1 MFDERYSLLR
11 GGMLYRAT
19 HLGRLHKQGW
29 MAPPVAIA
37 LLLIVLLPTVVLS
50 AMDGTLLGGGVQIP
64 LVRDYTVWARF
75 VLAMPLL
82 VLAVPVA
89 DERLWRAMHHLHGLV
104 TPDDRARFEQVL
116 ERVRRWRDSVV
127 PELILFVLAIGGSL
141 TLAPLDVFKAVT
153 DWRDGGG
160 QALSPAGLWL
170 HWVGMPVFRF
180 LFLVWTWRFVLWVCL
195 LWRFSRLRLTL
206 YASHPDGHGGLGF
219 LGFAQAAF
227 IVMPTVG
234 SLLLCGSLAMEITYL
249 HVTLHSLRYVLLG
262 YVVLSLLVMIAP
274 LALFVPGLSALK
286 RASMMTYGVVGT
298 DCAEQFDKNWISRER
313 GEARPILQAGDSSAL
328 ADYTAVYTTVST
340 MVVLPIQRYVLI
352 SFIVASVAPLLPLA
366 LLVMPVDE
374 ILDKL
379 LSSMV

>member
-11 GGMLYRAT
+11 GGMMYRLA
-19 HLGRLHKQGW
+19 HLGQPRGQGW
-29 MAPPVAIA
+29 MAPPVAIG
-37 LLLIVLLPTVVLS
+37 LLLIVLLPTVVLA
-50 AMDGTLLGGGVQIP
+50 AMAGTLVGGVQIP
-64 LVRDYTVWARF
+64 LLRDYTVWARF

-82 VLAVPVA
+82 VLAAPIA

-104 TPDDRARFEQVL
+104 TPEDQPRFERAL
-116 ERVRRWRDSVV
+116 KRVRAWRDSVL
-127 PELILFVLAIGGSL
+127 PELVLFVVAIGGSL
-141 TLAPLDVFKAVT
+141 ALPALDVFASVT

-170 HWVGMPVFRF
+170 HWVGMPAFRF

-206 YASHPDGHGGLGF
+206 YAAHPDGRGGLGF

-227 IVMPTVG
+227 IVLPTVG
-234 SLLLCGSLAMEITYL
+234 SLLLCGSLAVEIAYL

-262 YVVLSLLVMIAP
+262 YVLLSLLVMIAP

-328 ADYTAVYTTVST
+328 ADYTAVYNTVST

-379 LSSMV
+379 LSSMA

>member
-11 GGMLYRAT
+11 GGMVYRVAQ
-19 HLGRLHKQGW
+19 LGRRHAQGW

-50 AMDGTLLGGGVQIP
+50 AMAGTLLGGVQVP
-64 LVRDYTVWARF
+64 LVRDSTVWARF

-82 VLAVPVA
+82 VLAIPVA
-89 DERLWRAMHHLHGLV
+89 DERLWRAVHHLHGLV
-104 TPDDRARFEQVL
+104 KPDDQALFERAL

-127 PELILFVLAIGGSL
+127 PELILFVVAFGGSL
-141 TLAPLDVFKAVT
+141 TVPALDVFASVT

-160 QALSPAGLWL
+160 KALSPAGLWL

-234 SLLLCGSLAMEITYL
+234 ALLLCGSLAMEIAYL
-249 HVTLHSLRYVLLG
+249 DVTLHSLRYVLLG

-274 LALFVPGLSALK
+274 LALFVPGLAALK
-286 RASMMTYGVVGT
+286 RASLMAYGVVGT
-298 DCAEQFDKNWISRER
+298 DCAEQFDSTWINRER
-313 GEARPILQAGDSSAL
+313 GQARPILQAGDPSAL
-328 ADYTAVYTTVST
+328 ADYTAVYTTVSK

-352 SFIVASVAPLLPLA
+352 SFIAASVAPLLPLA